1 MTRGHNWVVGQ
12 RHRVVQ
18 PDALAIE
25 PCQRLGH
32 PERRRRKPQRAPREL
47 LEGYFDFHFKH
58 RADLLLVVTELSTL
72 ADLGLMDRML
82 AWRERLTKLVLGG
95 RPTLDQSTRAVI
107 AFGDCRIAVCSF
119 PILDMTNSAAP
130 PSTVP
135 WRRWA
140 SEPLA
145 YRLTVPESFTGK
157 FAAGLASYG
166 EKPCIDF
173 EGRWYSGD
181 DITGY
186 AKAIAATLRDAGV
199 VDGAPVGLVVR
210 NRLQHA
216 AAIIGFLAAG
226 RPVSMI
232 YSFQSP
238 EAIGRDIE
246 KLNLAAIVADRDD
259 WTAPVIAAAKRA
271 GSAGVAISLQ
281 EPTVAAV
288 EGLEHRD
295 SDRRHAE
302 VEPGVALQILTSGT
316 TGPPKRQDIK
326 TPVLERTV
334 FSVTSGEKAPPGAPP
349 EFAYWQFG
357 GIGVC
362 QLVAGVYNARR
373 IVMLERFTVAGFV
386 NAIKTHRIKRSG
398 VQPAVIRMLLD
409 ADVPKDDLA
418 SLEFLIS
425 ASGPLDPE
433 TRDEFEK
440 HFDIPIRL
448 AYGATEFAGSLCAWT
463 PADVE
468 KFGETKRN
476 SVGKPLPDTQVRI
489 VDPDTGN
496 EQPAGEQGLL
506 EAKVAPISPDWIRT
520 TDVASI
526 DADGFVTLHG
536 RADGAIN
543 RGGFKIL
550 PETVRRVLVSHS
562 AVRDACVVGVPDK
575 RLGQV
580 PFAAIE
586 ATPGMTIPSS
596 DELKELV
603 RQALPVYNVPVDF
616 AVVDELPRNPALK
629 VSLPAVAALYERRA
643 NK

>member
-1 MTRGHNWVVGQ
+1 M
-12 RHRVVQ
+12 
-18 PDALAIE
+18 
-25 PCQRLGH
+25 
-32 PERRRRKPQRAPREL
+32 PER
-47 LEGYFDFHFKH
+47 F
-58 RADLLLVVTELSTL
+58 TET
-72 ADLGLMDRML
+72 
-82 AWRERLTKLVLGG
+82 
-95 RPTLDQSTRAVI
+95 
-107 AFGDCRIAVCSF
+107 
-119 PILDMTNSAAP
+119 
-130 PSTVP
+130 
-135 WRRWA
+135 
-140 SEPLA
+140 
-145 YRLTVPESFTGK
+145 

-166 EKPCIDF
+166 AQPCIEF
-173 EGRWYSGD
+173 KGRWYTGD

-186 AKAIAATLRDAGV
+186 ANAIASVLSDAGV
-199 VDGAPVGLVVR
+199 PAGVPVGLVVR
-210 NRLQHA
+210 NRLPHA

-246 KLNLAAIVADRDD
+246 KLNLSAIVADRED
-259 WTAPVIAAAKRA
+259 WTDEVIASAKRA
-271 GSAGVAISLQ
+271 GSAGVAIANTAPL
-281 EPTVAAV
+281 VAAV
-288 EGLEHRD
+288 QGLEHRD
-295 SDRRHAE
+295 ASRHHAQ
-302 VEPGVALQILTSGT
+302 VESGVALQILTSGT

-326 TPVLERTV
+326 TSVLERTV
-334 FSVTSGEKAPPGAPP
+334 FSVTSGEKAAPDAPP

-362 QLVAGVYNARR
+362 QLVAGVHNARR
-373 IVMLERFTVAGFV
+373 IVMLERFTVDGFV
-386 NAIKTHRIKRSG
+386 DAIKTHRIKRSG
-398 VQPAVIRMLLD
+398 VQPAVVRMLLD
-409 ADVPKDDLA
+409 ADVAKEDLA

-433 TRDEFEK
+433 TRDEFEQ

-463 PADVE
+463 PVDVE
-468 KFGETKRN
+468 KFGDSKRD
-476 SVGKPLPDTQVRI
+476 SVGRPLPDTQVRV
-489 VDPDTGN
+489 VDPDTGA
-496 EQPAGEQGLL
+496 EVSTGEQGLL

-520 TDVASI
+520 TDIASV
-526 DADGFVTLHG
+526 DDDGFVTLHG

-550 PETVRRVLVSHS
+550 PEIVRRVLISHP

-586 ATPGMTIPSS
+586 ATPGKPVPSA
-596 DELKELV
+596 DELEDLV

-629 VSLPAVAALYERRA
+629 VSLPAVAALYDARA
-643 NK
+643 NR

>member
-1 MTRGHNWVVGQ
+1 MPWPTRC
-12 RHRVVQ
+12 R
-18 PDALAIE
+18 DA
-25 PCQRLGH
+25 
-32 PERRRRKPQRAPREL
+32 
-47 LEGYFDFHFKH
+47 
-58 RADLLLVVTELSTL
+58 V
-72 ADLGLMDRML
+72 
-82 AWRERLTKLVLGG
+82 
-95 RPTLDQSTRAVI
+95 
-107 AFGDCRIAVCSF
+107 
-119 PILDMTNSAAP
+119 
-130 PSTVP
+130 
-135 WRRWA
+135 
-140 SEPLA
+140 A
-145 YRLTVPESFTGK
+145 YRLDVPEGFTAT

-166 EKPCIDF
+166 DKQCIEF
-173 EGRWYSGD
+173 NGRWYTGA

-186 AKAIAATLRDAGV
+186 ADAIARTLRDAGV
-199 VDGAPVGLVVR
+199 EDGAPVGLVVR
-210 NRLQHA
+210 NRLPHA

-232 YSFQSP
+232 YSFQSA
-238 EAIGRDIE
+238 EAIGRDVE
-246 KLNLAAIVADRDD
+246 KLNLSAIVADRDD
-259 WTAPVIAAAKRA
+259 WTDDVIVAAKRT
-271 GSAGVAISLQ
+271 GSAGVAISSTQPL
-281 EPTVAAV
+281 VAAV

-295 SDRRHAE
+295 RGRQHAE

-326 TPVLERTV
+326 TAVLERTV
-334 FSVTSGEKAPPGAPP
+334 FSVTSGEKAPAGAPP

-362 QLVAGVYNARR
+362 QLVAGVHNARR
-373 IVMLERFTVAGFV
+373 IVMLERFTVDGFV
-386 NAIKTHRIKRSG
+386 NAIKTHGIKRSG

-409 ADVPKDDLA
+409 ADVPREDLA

-440 HFDIPIRL
+440 HFGIPVRL

-463 PADVE
+463 PADIE
-468 KFGETKRN
+468 KFGEPKRH
-476 SVGKPLPDTQVRI
+476 SVGRPLPDTQVRV
-489 VDPDTGN
+489 VDPDTGA
-496 EQPAGEQGLL
+496 ELSPGEQGLL
-506 EAKVAPISPDWIRT
+506 EAKVAPISSDWIRT
-520 TDVASI
+520 TDIASI

-543 RGGFKIL
+543 RGGFKVL
-550 PETVRRVLVSHS
+550 PEIVRRVLISHP

-586 ATPGMTIPSS
+586 ATPGMSAPSA

-603 RQALPVYNVPVDF
+603 RQALPVYNVPVDV

-629 VSLPAVAALYERRA
+629 VSLPAVAALYDAR
-643 NK
+643 